1 MADRHQFRANWHDYN
16 GGIYFVTVCT
26 HGRRHSLGSITN
38 GEMHL
43 SELGKITDRCINE
56 LERHHPDVSL
66 LNYVVMPNHIHLA
79 IDISPGA
86 STMPSTAPSPAV
98 RTRYIASLRAPNPE
112 SNSAN
117 SAPNPESAS
126 NSAPNPNSES
136 NSAPN
141 SAPSQ
146 KLGCLKPTTHGDTCT
161 DFHHNCRL
169 ASVIGSLKAAITRA
183 ANRVTYGRDISRP
196 KCPKWQ
202 QRYYENIIR
211 NERSFVNIMNYIDN
225 NVIRWDNDC
234 MNK

>member
-26 HGRRHSLGSITN
+26 HGRRHTLGSIIN

-56 LERHHPDVSL
+56 LERHHADVSL

-79 IDISPGA
+79 IDISPGG
-86 STMPSTAPSPAV
+86 STAPSRMPSTEV
-98 RTRYIASLRAPNPE
+98 RTRYIASLRASNPT
-112 SNSAN
+112 NSAN
-117 SAPNPESAS
+117 PTSNPDA
-126 NSAPNPNSES
+126 NP
-136 NSAPN
+136 
-141 SAPSQ
+141 APSQ

-169 ASVIGSLKAAITRA
+169 ASVIGSLKAAVTRA

-196 KCPKWQ
+196 KCTKSPISPKSPNSPKWQ

-211 NERSFVNIMNYIDN
+211 NERAFINIMNYIDN

>member
-26 HGRRHSLGSITN
+26 HGRRHTLGSITN

-79 IDISPGA
+79 IDISPG
-86 STMPSTAPSPAV
+86 V
-98 RTRYIASLRAPNPE
+98 RTRYIASLRAPN
-112 SNSAN
+112 SDSAPNPKSASN
-117 SAPNPESAS
+117 SAPNPESAANPAS
-126 NSAPNPNSES
+126 NSDANSV
-136 NSAPN
+136 
-141 SAPSQ
+141 PSQ
-146 KLGCLKPTTHGDTCT
+146 KLGCLKPATNGDTCD

-169 ASVIGSLKAAITRA
+169 ASVIGSLKAAVTRA
-183 ANRVTYGRDISRP
+183 ANRLTYGRDISRPNSPNSP

-211 NERSFVNIMNYIDN
+211 NERAFVNIMNYIDN
-225 NVIRWDNDC
+225 NVIRWDIDC

>member
-79 IDISPGA
+79 IDISPA
-86 STMPSTAPSPAV
+86 PAPSTEV
-98 RTRYIASLRAPNPE
+98 GTRYIASLR
-112 SNSAN
+112 
-117 SAPNPESAS
+117 APNPESAS

-136 NSAPN
+136 NSESN

-146 KLGCLKPTTHGDTCT
+146 KLGCLKPTARGDTCT

-169 ASVIGSLKAAITRA
+169 ASVIGSLKAAVTRA
-183 ANRVTYGRDISRP
+183 ANRVTYGRDISRPNSPNSP

-211 NERSFVNIMNYIDN
+211 NERAFVNIMNYIDN
-225 NVIRWDNDC
+225 NVIRWDIDC

>member
-26 HGRRHSLGSITN
+26 HGRRHTLGSITN

-79 IDISPGA
+79 IDISPA
-86 STMPSTAPSPAV
+86 PSTEV
-98 RTRYIASLRAPNPE
+98 GTRYIASLRA
-112 SNSAN
+112 S
-117 SAPNPESAS
+117 NPESAS
-126 NSAPNPNSES
+126 NSAPNPDAN
-136 NSAPN
+136 P
-141 SAPSQ
+141 APSQ
-146 KLGCLKPTTHGDTCT
+146 KMGCLKQARNGDACD

-196 KCPKWQ
+196 NSQ
-202 QRYYENIIR
+202 IGRAH
-211 NERSFVNIMNYIDN
+211 V
-225 NVIRWDNDC
+225 
-234 MNK
+234 

>member
-1 MADRHQFRANWHDYN
+1 MANRHQFRANWHDYN

-26 HGRRHSLGSITN
+26 HGRRHTLGSITN

-56 LERHHPDVSL
+56 LERHHSDVSL

-79 IDISPGA
+79 IDISPA
-86 STMPSTAPSPAV
+86 PST
-98 RTRYIASLRAPNPE
+98 E
-112 SNSAN
+112 
-117 SAPNPESAS
+117 APNPESAANPAANPTS
-126 NSAPNPNSES
+126 NPANPAANPNSAPNPDAN
-136 NSAPN
+136 P
-141 SAPSQ
+141 APSQ
-146 KLGCLKPTTHGDTCT
+146 KMGCLKQARNGDACD

-211 NERSFVNIMNYIDN
+211 NERAFVNIMNYIDN